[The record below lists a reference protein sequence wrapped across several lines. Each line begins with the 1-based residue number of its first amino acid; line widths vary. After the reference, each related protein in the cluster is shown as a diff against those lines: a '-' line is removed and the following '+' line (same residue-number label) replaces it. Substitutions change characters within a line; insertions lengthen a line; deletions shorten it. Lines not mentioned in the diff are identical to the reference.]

1 MRGGDRQR
9 RRHRPIVGA
18 VTPTTK
24 RFPRATAIHEAG
36 HAVVAWSLGL
46 PVGAIRVSDDD
57 ASGGT
62 EIGLADHLS
71 LIEQI
76 AVLSAGHA
84 AERVFEC
91 PAHGLADAGD
101 RHKILSLLRAS
112 GISEEEHGPKLRD
125 QGYDFAKAR
134 LETYNIK
141 VVELA
146 ERLVECGSIDGSEFR
161 HLMDSGDGAS

>member
-1 MRGGDRQR
+1 MHGGDRQR
-9 RRHRPIVGA
+9 QLHRPIVGA
-18 VTPTTK
+18 VTPTSTK

-62 EIGLADHLS
+62 EIGPADHLS

-76 AVLSAGHA
+76 AVRSAGHA

-91 PAHGLADAGD
+91 PAHERADACD
-101 RHKILSLLRAS
+101 LLKISGLLRAN
-112 GISEEEHGPKLRD
+112 GVSEEEQGPALRD
-125 QGYDFAKAR
+125 QGHELAKAR
-134 LETYNIK
+134 LEAHRARSSSWPICSSNAAVSTRPSSR
-141 VVELA
+141 A
-146 ERLVECGSIDGSEFR
+146 
-161 HLMDSGDGAS
+161 